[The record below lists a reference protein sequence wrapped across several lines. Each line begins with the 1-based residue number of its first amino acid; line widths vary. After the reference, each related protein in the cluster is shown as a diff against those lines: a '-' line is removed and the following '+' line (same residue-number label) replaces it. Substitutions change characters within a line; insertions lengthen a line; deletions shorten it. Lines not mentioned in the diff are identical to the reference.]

1 MLNFKK
7 KKMKDINIVSSCER
21 EKAYTKLVNRIKQW
35 LLPLLYFLERIRK
48 PKKQKQK
55 RKKHK

>member
-1 MLNFKK
+1 
-7 KKMKDINIVSSCER
+7 MKDINIVSSCER